1 LLRIPP
7 DRPVSAFGIDDDRCV
22 GAVGHGGAVGMMQV
36 LASMRIAGMPA
47 VDNQSRRAG
56 PEVADVPVEC
66 VELVYES
73 HPMELQ

>member
-1 LLRIPP
+1 
-7 DRPVSAFGIDDDRCV
+7 
-22 GAVGHGGAVGMMQV
+22 MMQIF
-36 LASMRIAGMPA
+36 AGMWIAGMPA
-47 VDNQSRRAG
+47 VDHQSRRAG

>member
-1 LLRIPP
+1 
-7 DRPVSAFGIDDDRCV
+7 
-22 GAVGHGGAVGMMQV
+22 MMQV